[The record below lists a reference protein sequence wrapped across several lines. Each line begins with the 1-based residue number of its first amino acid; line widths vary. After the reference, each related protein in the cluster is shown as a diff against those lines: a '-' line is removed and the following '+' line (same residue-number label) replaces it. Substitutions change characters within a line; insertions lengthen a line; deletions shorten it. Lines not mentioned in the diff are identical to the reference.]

1 MAIFWEEKLST
12 GVPAID
18 EQHMEIFAKFDEL
31 SKAIEAGG
39 CNEEVVRLLNYL
51 NDYSNTHFSDEENLM
66 SLYKYS
72 GLEEQ
77 RQQHALF
84 KENINKLF
92 EMLTNN
98 VPPKEVAIRIDAT
111 LIRYFINHVRKLDSK
126 MCDFIKHGMRAET
139 RF

>member
-1 MAIFWEEKLST
+1 MAIFWEEKLNT

-31 SKAIEAGG
+31 SKAIEAGE
-39 CNEEVVRLLNYL
+39 CNEEVARLLNYL

-77 RQQHALF
+77 RLQHAQF

-92 EMLTNN
+92 AMLTNN
-98 VPPKEVAIRIDAT
+98 VPPKEIAIRIDAT
-111 LIRYFINHVRKLDSK
+111 LIRYFINHVRKLDRK
-126 MCDFIKHGMRAET
+126 MCDHIKHGMG
-139 RF
+139 